1 MGKKDALVLQ
11 QPGHGWSGM
20 SFTILLYLRTES
32 NQKCTKLY
40 LIIFLLK
47 VALLRA
53 HAGEHL
59 LLGVAR
65 RSMKLKDFLLLGNN
79 MIIPRD
85 MNWNNDS
92 KVQQLRL
99 QSSTSDSAFRRYSK
113 PSGSS
118 SMSQGLVFVS
128 PHKTLLFVHC
138 SLTFSF
144 LDSI

>member
-1 MGKKDALVLQ
+1 
-11 QPGHGWSGM
+11 M
-20 SFTILLYLRTES
+20 SLFTIFLS
-32 NQKCTKLY
+32 NHNHNCLK
-40 LIIFLLK
+40 IIILPK

-92 KVQQLRL
+92 KVQQLRNL

-118 SMSQGLVFVS
+118 SMSSQGLVFVS

-144 LDSI
+144 LEKIFAFRLRNS